1 MAKHSA
7 GLGCPA
13 ASHGSHPSH
22 PTEQIS
28 HLLVP
33 PWPWLAVPGACGKAT
48 ATSKKLSARSQ
59 GAFLCQNH
67 PDPKPPHPLSHPQPG
82 DSAGQTLLAAAA
94 GFGHLLGAQGASP
107 LVGRPRHATAAVP
120 GRAAGP
126 TCPQQRPD
134 TDLRCHCGH
143 TATGSG
149 QERPCRVRGLC
160 LPGPCLSWAVHLWH
174 RHRAGSAG
182 PGVPTAGRSK
192 SLSRAPACV
201 VVGGSH
207 RQQPRLLQCNRSTW
221 TIPRGRLAPSHAPTA
236 PHTGTQTPAP
246 AAAPRYRHP
255 RSSEPQL
262 AGPAGSVVQA
272 QSPAGCHKAFPR
284 RSGGASSVPRSR
296 EANPHPAPRTP
307 FQRARA
313 ARAPGPAVPRDARGS
328 ARLRGSPPRR
338 RPSGAGVRAVP
349 SPPLPMADTLTVGQA
364 DPRHGLL
371 RRREQQRRQHRV
383 RQDGQ
388 RRPRHHGEPSRT
400 GPGRAGLPP
409 RPAKPPRALQTCGQR
424 RGSAARAARSARRD
438 SAPVPAPPRPDPTRH
453 ARPPARGDGLRRA
466 EPSPGAFRRD
476 RGPIPAGP
484 EPGRGRG
491 QSPARGTRCRE
502 LPRAGPAPT
511 EQLAAA
517 RRARLSHAPAAPTP
531 GPPPQRSCSSSA
543 SRGRWQS
550 GAVRGAPLLPEPL
563 GAFAP
568 SLPPRELRPGGS
580 ARPGARCRAR
590 GTTASL
596 ERPCRPVPGLKLAS
610 SSVRSAEHRSASPS
624 VRPRGDSH
632 GPGWVRAGYRR
643 AGPSEPLPALS
654 CASLC
659 QNGGF
664 SPKHTQTS
672 GEPPRSSS
680 GCHSNRLL
688 MTAACF
694 AMATRG
700 KGKGSPRQP
709 SWGRACRPL
718 PRSGFTS
725 PLLARPPG
733 PAPLGYRHPQR
744 DRGRTLPGLRPVPSL
759 LPAHPH
765 CPLRGRTWRAGP
777 GQRHTASLPVPAL
790 LPLRRPFLGPAG
802 STPPPYQHPLP
813 GKCHRRDAFCVT
825 EPGSVTPRG
834 VRALPLPPQ
843 RRPTAPWGSP
853 RGSADPDIAHAWP
866 PQRGAHSPGATARNS
881 ASPAGRV
888 GRGTKGQGA
897 PGGQRAGQER
907 ARSLRL

>member
-1 MAKHSA
+1 MRGRGGVTQATT
-7 GLGCPA
+7 PA
-13 ASHGSHPSH
+13 AAVQPEHVDNPPRPACPLPRPHSPAHGDANTRPGRCSPLPA
-22 PTEQIS
+22 PTEQ
-28 HLLVP
+28 
-33 PWPWLAVPGACGKAT
+33 
-48 ATSKKLSARSQ
+48 
-59 GAFLCQNH
+59 
-67 PDPKPPHPLSHPQPG
+67 
-82 DSAGQTLLAAAA
+82 
-94 GFGHLLGAQGASP
+94 
-107 LVGRPRHATAAVP
+107 
-120 GRAAGP
+120 
-126 TCPQQRPD
+126 
-134 TDLRCHCGH
+134 
-143 TATGSG
+143 
-149 QERPCRVRGLC
+149 
-160 LPGPCLSWAVHLWH
+160 
-174 RHRAGSAG
+174 
-182 PGVPTAGRSK
+182 
-192 SLSRAPACV
+192 RAPACRA
-201 VVGGSH
+201 GWECCAGSE
-207 RQQPRLLQCNRSTW
+207 
-221 TIPRGRLAPSHAPTA
+221 PRGLSQGVSTPERRGQLRPTV
-236 PHTGTQTPAP
+236 
-246 AAAPRYRHP
+246 
-255 RSSEPQL
+255 E
-262 AGPAGSVVQA
+262 
-272 QSPAGCHKAFPR
+272 
-284 RSGGASSVPRSR
+284 GGQ
-296 EANPHPAPRTP
+296 PAPRAPHPVPAGEGSPRPRAGGTAGRAG
-307 FQRARA
+307 QR
-313 ARAPGPAVPRDARGS
+313 PPSGLPTLPP
-328 ARLRGSPPRR
+328 PPRR

-388 RRPRHHGEPSRT
+388 RRPRHHGEPSRAE
-400 GPGRAGLPP
+400 PGRAGLPP